1 MNDEKII
8 CIATFSG
15 RNIYVRTTQ
24 EKWLELTKGVEVFTG
39 GMVVGWHLDQVKIE
53 KIITGA
59 YPEREEFKVVAI
71 KPHREY
77 LAQLGLE
84 YVLTPPVPN
93 YYIVYSNIDMP
104 TQIRGEFR

>member
-24 EKWLELTKGVEVFTG
+24 EKWLELTKDVEVFSG
-39 GMVVGWHLDQVKIE
+39 YMVVGWHMDQMKIE
-53 KIITGA
+53 KIITGT
-59 YPEREEFKVVAI
+59 YPEREDFKVVAI
-71 KPHREY
+71 RPHRNY
-77 LAQLGLE
+77 LEQFGLE
-84 YVLTPPVPN
+84 YTLTPPTPH